1 MQLSR
6 RRVVAGLGLASLAAP
21 VASRTQEPLDA
32 RSRFFRANLYLPE
45 YLEQK
50 AAYEAGDD
58 SVLGALVQHAS
69 LVGDEA
75 LATRLRPRGQPL
87 PDAVPLESAPAIAT
101 LVERARDARIVILN
115 EAHHVSRHRHFAE
128 QVLTALRPLGFSV
141 FAAETFSWGPD
152 TPPGAVSTL
161 SRGEA
166 FGPLHGYYSRDPVY
180 AEAVRTALD
189 LGYRLEGYEDVS
201 ERDPDADWRERINR
215 REEAQARNFI
225 ANVLERHPD
234 QKVFVLCGFNHL
246 IESPVDELEW
256 FASRLKRL
264 TGIDPLTIEQS
275 GNSPALDPAFDPP
288 LTRAVLERLQPEA
301 PVAVFEPGGRA
312 LTTDPYL
319 DRVDLSVFHPRMASP
334 DDRPGWLHADPTRR
348 AVPVTLPPRTGVAL
362 VQAVR
367 MNEGLGAIPSDQTP
381 VAPERT
387 TVTLLLKPGA
397 YLLTIE
403 TLDGLSVFGSLNVPA

>member
-6 RRVVAGLGLASLAAP
+6 RRMVAGLGLTSLATPFAGR
-21 VASRTQEPLDA
+21 AQEALDA
-32 RSRFFRANLYLPE
+32 RNRFLRANLYLPE

-50 AAYEAGDD
+50 AAHEAGDARA
-58 SVLGALVQHAS
+58 LGRLAQHAS
-69 LVGDEA
+69 LVGDEDI
-75 LATRLRPRGQPL
+75 ATRAPPPGSPPRDIPQ
-87 PDAVPLESAPAIAT
+87 LESAPAIAT

-128 QVLTALRPLGFSV
+128 QVLTALQPLGFSV

-152 TPPGAVSTL
+152 IPPGAVNTL

-166 FGPLHGYYSRDPVY
+166 FGPQHGYYSRDPVY
-180 AEAVRTALD
+180 AEAVRAALE
-189 LGYRLEGYEDVS
+189 LGYRLEGYEDVG
-201 ERDPDADWRERINR
+201 ERDPQATRDERINR

-225 ANVLERHPD
+225 ANVLERHPGE
-234 QKVFVLCGFNHL
+234 KAFVLCGFNHL
-246 IESPVDELEW
+246 IESPVDQLEW

-275 GNSPALDPAFDPP
+275 GNYPALDPAFDPP
-288 LTRAVLERLQPEA
+288 LTRALLERVQPTE

-319 DRVDLSVFHPRMASP
+319 DRVDLSVFHPRLASP

-348 AVPVTLPPRTGVAL
+348 AVTVTLPPRTGVAL

-367 MNEGLGAIPSDQTP
+367 MNEGLGAIPSDQAP
-381 VAPERT
+381 VAPERSSI
-387 TVTLLLKPGA
+387 TLLLKPGP
-397 YLLTIE
+397 YLLTLE
-403 TLDGLSVFGSLNVPA
+403 SLEGLSVFGQITVA

>member
-128 QVLTALRPLGFSV
+128 QVLTALRAKRSDRSMATTAATPSTPRQSGPRSTSATGWKAMRTSASV
-141 FAAETFSWGPD
+141 IPKPT
-152 TPPGAVSTL
+152 GANAST
-161 SRGEA
+161 G
-166 FGPLHGYYSRDPVY
+166 GK
-180 AEAVRTALD
+180 
-189 LGYRLEGYEDVS
+189 
-201 ERDPDADWRERINR
+201 R
-215 REEAQARNFI
+215 R
-225 ANVLERHPD
+225 
-234 QKVFVLCGFNHL
+234 
-246 IESPVDELEW
+246 
-256 FASRLKRL
+256 RL
-264 TGIDPLTIEQS
+264 TTSSPMCWSGIRARRSSSCAASTI
-275 GNSPALDPAFDPP
+275 
-288 LTRAVLERLQPEA
+288 
-301 PVAVFEPGGRA
+301 
-312 LTTDPYL
+312 
-319 DRVDLSVFHPRMASP
+319 
-334 DDRPGWLHADPTRR
+334 
-348 AVPVTLPPRTGVAL
+348 
-362 VQAVR
+362 
-367 MNEGLGAIPSDQTP
+367 
-381 VAPERT
+381 
-387 TVTLLLKPGA
+387 
-397 YLLTIE
+397 
-403 TLDGLSVFGSLNVPA
+403 

>member
-6 RRVVAGLGLASLAAP
+6 RRVVAGLGLASLAVPLA
-21 VASRTQEPLDA
+21 VRAQEPLDA
-32 RSRFFRANLYLPE
+32 RSRFLRANLYLPE

-50 AAYEAGDD
+50 AAYEAGDARA
-58 SVLGALVQHAS
+58 LGRLAQHAS
-69 LVGDEA
+69 LVGDEG
-75 LATRLRPRGQPL
+75 LATRAPL
-87 PDAVPLESAPAIAT
+87 PGSPPRDMPPLESAPAIAT
-101 LVERARDARIVILN
+101 IVERARDARIVILN

-128 QVLTALRPLGFSV
+128 QVLAALRPLGFSV

-152 TPPGAVSTL
+152 APPGSVDTL

-180 AEAVRTALD
+180 AEAVRTAHD
-189 LGYRLEGYEDVS
+189 LGYRLEGYEDVG
-201 ERDPDADWRERINR
+201 ERDPDADRRERINR

-234 QKVFVLCGFNHL
+234 LKVFVLCGFSHL

-275 GNSPALDPAFDPP
+275 GNYPALDPAFDPP
-288 LTRAVLERLQPEA
+288 LTRAVLERLQPEV

-319 DRVDLSVFHPRMASP
+319 DRVDLSVFHPRIASP

-403 TLDGLSVFGSLNVPA
+403 TLDGLSVFGSLNAPA